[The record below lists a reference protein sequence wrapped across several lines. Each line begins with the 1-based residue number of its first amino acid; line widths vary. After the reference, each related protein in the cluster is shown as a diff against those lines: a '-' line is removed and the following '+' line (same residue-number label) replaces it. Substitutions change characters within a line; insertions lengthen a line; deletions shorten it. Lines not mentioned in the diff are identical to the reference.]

1 MADEIVHGRFGIK
14 WAHWLADQTGEDF
27 EDAYTAAKQSLE
39 EFKAKYADDSSDSDE
54 SSNMSSIVN
63 IPLIRLG
70 PEETESTRLVNAS
83 AKRLVGFSEEQ
94 ISEMTSDASE
104 VIDE

>member
-1 MADEIVHGRFGIK
+1 MA
-14 WAHWLADQTGEDF
+14 
-27 EDAYTAAKQSLE
+27 
-39 EFKAKYADDSSDSDE
+39 
-54 SSNMSSIVN
+54 SIVN

-94 ISEMTSDASE
+94 ISEMTADASE
-104 VIDE
+104 IIDEK